1 MALAPPE
8 CNISSRALF
17 RALAGEKQPALYSVS
32 THECCH
38 RHQVGRT
45 FGPEWTMVDIRT
57 RDVFTTMRPDL
68 LQVQSRLEEAVRVDY
83 PGVSDLVLGLVRA
96 GGKRLRPLILLL
108 AGRAYGDDRDRL
120 VTAGAGVELLHTA
133 SLVHDDTVDRAGMRR
148 GRPTLNSV
156 LPSGAV
162 ILLGDFLFAQS
173 AMLAAATNSPRVVG
187 IFASTLADICDGQ
200 LREMFF
206 SHRLDQTRDEY
217 ERRIFGKT
225 ASLFAGSAEMGAIIG
240 NAPESHVQALRQ
252 YGSDVGMA
260 FQIVDDVLDLR
271 EGSSQLGKPAGHDLT
286 QGTVTLPTI
295 IYASGLTAASD
306 AATRLEAVVSG
317 EIDEPSEV
325 DRVVEEIRGSG
336 ALEAAMDEAIEFATR
351 SKTHVAAASDPETRD
366 MLEQIADIVC
376 ERSA

>member
-1 MALAPPE
+1 
-8 CNISSRALF
+8 
-17 RALAGEKQPALYSVS
+17 
-32 THECCH
+32 
-38 RHQVGRT
+38 
-45 FGPEWTMVDIRT
+45 MVDIRT
-57 RDVFTTMRPDL
+57 RGVFDTMRPDL
-68 LQVQSRLEEAVRVDY
+68 LLVQSRLEEAARIDY
-83 PGVSDLVLGLVRA
+83 PGVADLILGLLRS

-108 AGRAYGDDRDRL
+108 AGRAFGNDRDTL

-148 GRPTLNSV
+148 GRPTLNTI

-173 AMLAAATNSPRVVG
+173 AMLAAATNSPRVVS

-206 SHRLDQTRDEY
+206 AHRLDQSREEY

-240 NAPESHVQALRQ
+240 NAPEPAVQALRQ

-271 EGSSQLGKPAGHDLT
+271 EGSNQLGKPAGHDLT

-295 IYASGLTAASD
+295 IYASGLTGASD
-306 AATRLEAVVSG
+306 AAARLKAVVAG

-325 DRVVEEIRGSG
+325 DRVAEEIRSSG
-336 ALEAAMDEAIEFATR
+336 ALEAAMEEAIGFAAR
-351 SKTHVAAASDPETRD
+351 SKAHVAAAPDAETRD
-366 MLEQIADIVC
+366 MLEQVADVVC

>member
-1 MALAPPE
+1 
-8 CNISSRALF
+8 
-17 RALAGEKQPALYSVS
+17 
-32 THECCH
+32 
-38 RHQVGRT
+38 
-45 FGPEWTMVDIRT
+45 MVDIRT
-57 RDVFTTMRPDL
+57 RDVFSTMRPNL
-68 LQVQSRLEEAVRVDY
+68 VRVQSRLEEAVRIDY
-83 PGVSDLVLGLVRA
+83 PGLTDLILGLLRA
-96 GGKRLRPLILLL
+96 GGKRLRPLVLLL
-108 AGRAYGDDRDRL
+108 AGRAFGDDRDTL

-173 AMLAAATNSPRVVG
+173 AMLAAATNSPRVVS

-200 LREMFF
+200 LREMFVA
-206 SHRLDQTRDEY
+206 HRLDQSREEY

-240 NAPESHVQALRQ
+240 KAPDTAVQALRQ

-271 EGSSQLGKPAGHDLT
+271 EDESQLGKPAGHDLT

-295 IYASGLTAASD
+295 IYASDLTQASGAAR
-306 AATRLEAVVSG
+306 RLESVVSG
-317 EIDEPSEV
+317 EVTEP
-325 DRVVEEIRGSG
+325 
-336 ALEAAMDEAIEFATR
+336 AAV
-351 SKTHVAAASDPETRD
+351 K
-366 MLEQIADIVC
+366 
-376 ERSA
+376 

>member
-1 MALAPPE
+1 
-8 CNISSRALF
+8 
-17 RALAGEKQPALYSVS
+17 
-32 THECCH
+32 
-38 RHQVGRT
+38 
-45 FGPEWTMVDIRT
+45 MVDIRT
-57 RDVFTTMRPDL
+57 RGVFDTMRPEL
-68 LQVQSRLEEAVRVDY
+68 VLVQSRLEEAVRIDY
-83 PGVSDLVLGLVRA
+83 PGVADLILGLVRA
-96 GGKRLRPLILLL
+96 GGKRLRPLILLH
-108 AGRAYGDDRDRL
+108 AGRAYDNDRDTL

-133 SLVHDDTVDRAGMRR
+133 SLVHDDTLDRAGMRR

-206 SHRLDQTRDEY
+206 AHRLDQSREEY

-225 ASLFAGSAEMGAIIG
+225 ASLFAGSAEMGAILG
-240 NAPESHVQALRQ
+240 DAPETAVQALRQ

-271 EGSSQLGKPAGHDLT
+271 EGASQLGKPASQDLA

-295 IYASGLTAASD
+295 IYASGLTEGSE
-306 AATRLEAVVSG
+306 AATRLDAVVSG
-317 EIDEPSEV
+317 ETVEPSEV

-336 ALEAAMDEAIEFATR
+336 ALEAAMEEAIRFATR

>member
-1 MALAPPE
+1 
-8 CNISSRALF
+8 
-17 RALAGEKQPALYSVS
+17 
-32 THECCH
+32 
-38 RHQVGRT
+38 
-45 FGPEWTMVDIRT
+45 MVEIRT
-57 RDVFTTMRPDL
+57 RDVFATMRPEL
-68 LQVQSRLEEAVRVDY
+68 LLVQSRLEEAARIDF
-83 PGVSDLVLGLVRA
+83 PGVADLIIDLLRA
-96 GGKRLRPLILLL
+96 GGKRLRPLVLLL
-108 AGRAYGDDRDRL
+108 AGRAFAYDRETL

-173 AMLAAATNSPRVVG
+173 AMLAAATNSPRVVS

-206 SHRLDQTRDEY
+206 ANRLDQSREEY

-225 ASLFAGSAEMGAIIG
+225 ASLFAGSAEMGAVIG
-240 NAPESHVQALRQ
+240 NAPESAVQALRR

-271 EGSSQLGKPAGHDLT
+271 EGTSQLGKPAGHDLT

-295 IYASGLTAASD
+295 IYASSLTGASD
-306 AATRLEAVVSG
+306 AALRLESVVSG
-317 EIDEPSEV
+317 EIAEPAEV
-325 DRVVEEIRGSG
+325 ARVVKDIRDSG
-336 ALEAAMDEAIEFATR
+336 ALESAMEEALEFATR
-351 SKTHVAAASDPETRD
+351 SKTHIAAAPDPETRD
-366 MLEQIADIVC
+366 MLEQIADVVC

>member
-1 MALAPPE
+1 
-8 CNISSRALF
+8 
-17 RALAGEKQPALYSVS
+17 
-32 THECCH
+32 
-38 RHQVGRT
+38 
-45 FGPEWTMVDIRT
+45 MVDTRT
-57 RDVFTTMRPDL
+57 RDVFAAMRPDL
-68 LQVQSRLEEAVRVDY
+68 HSVQSRLEEAARIDY
-83 PGVSDLVLGLVRA
+83 PGVSDLVLGLVRS

-108 AGRAYGDDRDRL
+108 AGRAYGGDRETL

-148 GRPTLNSV
+148 GRPTLNSI

-173 AMLAAATNSPRVVG
+173 AMLAAATNSPRVVS

-200 LREMFF
+200 LREIFLAN
-206 SHRLDQTRDEY
+206 RLDQTREDY

-240 NAPESHVQALRQ
+240 NAPETAVQGLRR

-271 EGSSQLGKPAGHDLT
+271 EDASRLGKPAGHDLT

-295 IYASGLTAASD
+295 IYASGLTRSSQAAI
-306 AATRLEAVVSG
+306 RLEAVVSG
-317 EIDEPSEV
+317 ESSEPPAV
-325 DRVVEEIRGSG
+325 NAVVEEIRESG
-336 ALEAAMDEAIEFATR
+336 ALEAAMDEANHFATR
-351 SKTHVAAASDPETRD
+351 SKTHVAAAPDPEVRD

-376 ERSA
+376 QRTS

>member
-1 MALAPPE
+1 
-8 CNISSRALF
+8 
-17 RALAGEKQPALYSVS
+17 
-32 THECCH
+32 
-38 RHQVGRT
+38 
-45 FGPEWTMVDIRT
+45 MVEIRT
-57 RDVFTTMRPDL
+57 RDVFATMRPDL
-68 LQVQSRLEEAVRVDY
+68 LLVQSRLEEAVRIDY

-108 AGRAYGDDRDRL
+108 AGRAHGSDRDNL
-120 VTAGAGVELLHTA
+120 VTAGAGIELLHTA

-148 GRPTLNSV
+148 GRPTLNSM

-173 AMLAAATNSPRVVG
+173 AMLAAATNSPRVVS

-206 SHRLDQTRDEY
+206 SHRLDQSREEY
-217 ERRIFGKT
+217 DRRIFGKT

-240 NAPESHVQALRQ
+240 NAPEPAVQALRQ

-271 EGSSQLGKPAGHDLT
+271 QEESQLGKPAGHDLT

-295 IYASGLTAASD
+295 VYASGLTQNSEAAI
-306 AATRLEAVVSG
+306 RLEAVVSG
-317 EIDEPSEV
+317 EIDQPSEV
-325 DRVVEEIRGSG
+325 LQVIEEIRGSG
-336 ALEAAMDEAIEFATR
+336 ALEAAMDEAIRFAAR
-351 SKTHVAAASDPETRD
+351 SKTHVVAVPDPEVRD
-366 MLEQIADIVC
+366 MLEQVADVVC
-376 ERSA
+376 ERSS

>member
-1 MALAPPE
+1 
-8 CNISSRALF
+8 
-17 RALAGEKQPALYSVS
+17 
-32 THECCH
+32 
-38 RHQVGRT
+38 
-45 FGPEWTMVDIRT
+45 MVDIRT
-57 RDVFTTMRPDL
+57 RDVFATMRPDL
-68 LQVQSRLEEAVRVDY
+68 VLVQSRLEEVVRIDY

-108 AGRAYGDDRDRL
+108 AGRAFGNDRERL
-120 VTAGAGVELLHTA
+120 ITAGAGVELLHTA
-133 SLVHDDTVDRAGMRR
+133 SLVHDDTVDRSGMRR

-173 AMLAAATNSPRVVG
+173 AMLAAATNSPRVVS

-206 SHRLDQTRDEY
+206 AHRLDQSREEY

-225 ASLFAGSAEMGAIIG
+225 ASLFAGSAEMGAIIA
-240 NAPESHVQALRQ
+240 NAPETAVQALRQ

-271 EGSSQLGKPAGHDLT
+271 EDSSQLGKPAGHDLT

-295 IYASGLTAASD
+295 IYASGLTQTSD
-306 AATRLEAVVSG
+306 AAIRLEGVVSG

-325 DRVVEEIRGSG
+325 GKVVEEIRDSG
-336 ALEAAMDEAIEFATR
+336 ALEAAMDEATGFAAR
-351 SKTHVAAASDPETRD
+351 SKTHLAAAPDPEVRD
-366 MLEQIADIVC
+366 MLEQVADVVC
-376 ERSA
+376 DRST